1 MPTFRISTVMGM
13 PVITLRYLYFRPVR
27 LIPKDCL
34 IGRKVGIEMSVFVQ
48 SKALP
53 QWNGEAAIV

>member
-1 MPTFRISTVMGM
+1 MGM
-13 PVITLRYLYFRPVR
+13 PVITLRHPYIRPIR

-34 IGRKVGIEMSVFVQ
+34 IGRKVGIEMSVFIQ

-53 QWNGEAAIV
+53 QWNGEAATV